1 MSPVAVLP
9 NDPALPQLAR
19 VLDAS
24 AMASVFAEAIGRHG
38 VAVEHCVVDRVKYR
52 PRRNCTL
59 SYRLHLRDTTTD
71 QRFEQVVAARV
82 CSDGESAVRFAKAA
96 YAPLQPS
103 LAGPSL
109 HHLPDLDMVTWWW
122 PNDPK
127 LDAPSVLSHDERLRR
142 EVLPALVHALS
153 QGQGTLVDHEVVLA
167 QYVPEHRLC
176 ARVDLRWREGA
187 ELVDRSVY
195 AKASRDPDGLTVHR
209 QLSALQASTAS
220 REGRLHTPR
229 ALMWQ
234 AEAGLHWQ
242 EAVPGRPLLQQPES
256 MARWAGPLGAQ
267 LAALH
272 GTSMPTALPLTV
284 GEQRERLSDVMAVLQ
299 QVLPDSRH
307 DLQRLN
313 GRLKT
318 GLYGF
323 AQEQLSTLHGDLHP
337 NNVLVSGDRLTL
349 IDLDDLRRGPASLE
363 LGSWRAEGMY
373 RALLEGESPRRD
385 DALWQ
390 AMLEGYAAA
399 GGVVP
404 STSALAWATAWNLV
418 TQRVWRCVI
427 NLKPGRFAIA
437 PRLIGLA
444 AEIADLPRRELA

>member
-1 MSPVAVLP
+1 MNAATVLP
-9 NDPALPQLAR
+9 HDPALPQLAR
-19 VLDAS
+19 VLDES
-24 AMASVFAEAIGRHG
+24 AMAAVFAEAIDRHG
-38 VAVEHCVVDRVKYR
+38 VVVERCTVDRVKYR

-59 SYRLHLRDTTTD
+59 SYRLHLRDSATD
-71 QRFEQVVAARV
+71 QRFEQVVAARA
-82 CSDGESAVRFAKAA
+82 CSDGESSVRFAKAA
-96 YAPLQPS
+96 QVPLQPS

-109 HHLPDLDMVTWWW
+109 HLLPELDMVTWWW

-127 LDAPSVLSHDERLRR
+127 LDAPGVLSHGERLRR
-142 EVLPALVHALS
+142 EVLPALVHTLS

-176 ARVDLRWREGA
+176 ARVDLRWREGID
-187 ELVDRSVY
+187 LVDRSVY
-195 AKASRDPDGLTVHR
+195 AKASRDPDGHTVHR
-209 QLSALQASTAS
+209 QLCALQACPAV
-220 REGRLHTPR
+220 REGRLHVPR

-242 EAVPGRPLLQQPES
+242 EAVPGRPLLEQPAS
-256 MARWAGPLGAQ
+256 LARWAGPLGAQ

-272 GTSMPTALPLTV
+272 GTPVPSALPMTV

-299 QVLPDSRH
+299 QALPDSRP

-337 NNVLVSGDRLTL
+337 NNLLASGDRLTL

-373 RALLEGESPRRD
+373 RAMLEGESPRRD
-385 DALWQ
+385 DAMWQ
-390 AMLEGYAAA
+390 ALLEGYAAA

-404 STSALAWATAWNLV
+404 SAAALAWATAWNLV
-418 TQRVWRCVI
+418 TQRAWRCVI

-444 AEIADLPRRELA
+444 AEIADQPRREMA